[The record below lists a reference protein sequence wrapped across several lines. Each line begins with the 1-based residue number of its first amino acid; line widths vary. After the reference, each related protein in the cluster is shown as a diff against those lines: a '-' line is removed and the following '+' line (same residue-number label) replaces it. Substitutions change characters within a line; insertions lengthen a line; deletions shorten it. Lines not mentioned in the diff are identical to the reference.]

1 MSAENV
7 DAHDNM
13 NSAVIEQI
21 ELDGE
26 VPSPEQFTIHV
37 APDKSECYHRLT
49 GPTCHGTTG
58 FTDGDVMTHSNW
70 QPSSARV
77 GTKLFTVTSPT
88 KISTIKIWYYRP
100 RHAPG
105 WIIEENGVEVI
116 HETENRGADFTPTPA
131 TYTYTLHPA

>member
-1 MSAENV
+1 M
-7 DAHDNM
+7 
-13 NSAVIEQI
+13 
-21 ELDGE
+21 
-26 VPSPEQFTIHV
+26 
-37 APDKSECYHRLT
+37 
-49 GPTCHGTTG
+49 TCA
-58 FTDGDVMTHSNW
+58 NW